1 MDLINISQAFLA
13 TLFFLIAFVYSSV
26 GLGGGSS
33 YTALMAVFGMN
44 TLEIPLIS
52 LTLNLFATSVGSYNF
67 IRNKHAKLKLILPFL
82 ISSIP
87 MAYVGGALKL
97 PKEIFYWILL
107 ISLVL
112 VAARIY
118 IWENTTVRF
127 NIGQIGKLIISL
139 FIGSILGLIAGIVGI
154 GGGIYL
160 VPIIIILG
168 LGTEKEAAACGVIFV
183 WINSL
188 SGLIARLQYNSIDL
202 TNHIHLISAVLVGS
216 ALGSYMGSVKYSPKT
231 MQKIL
236 GIVIIVAI
244 SFLARKV
251 LIKGTGL

>member
-1 MDLINISQAFLA
+1 MTVLDLINISHYYLA
-13 TLFFLIAFVYSSV
+13 GLFFVIAFVYSSV

-44 TLEIPLIS
+44 TLEIPMIS

-67 IRNKHAKLKLILPFL
+67 IRNNHAKLKLILPFL
-82 ISSIP
+82 ITSIP
-87 MAYVGGALKL
+87 MAYVGGALKVS
-97 PKEIFYWILL
+97 KEIFYWILL
-107 ISLVL
+107 ASLVL
-112 VAARIY
+112 VAARMY
-118 IWENTTVRF
+118 LWENTTLKI
-127 NIGQIGKLIISL
+127 NLGQVGKLIISL

-168 LGTEKEAAACGVIFV
+168 LGTEKEAAACGAIFI

-202 TNHIHLISAVLVGS
+202 TSHIPLISAVLIGS
-216 ALGSYMGSVKYSPKT
+216 ALGSFMGSFKYSPKT
-231 MQKIL
+231 MQRIL
-236 GIVIIVAI
+236 GIIIIIAI
-244 SFLARKV
+244 SLLTRKIL
-251 LIKGTGL
+251 LI

>member
-1 MDLINISQAFLA
+1 LDLINISQAFLA

-44 TLEIPLIS
+44 TLEIPMIS

-82 ISSIP
+82 ITSIP
-87 MAYVGGALKL
+87 MAYVGGALNL
-97 PKEIFYWILL
+97 PKEIFYWIL
-107 ISLVL
+107 IASLVL

-118 IWENTTVRF
+118 IWENTTIRF
-127 NIGQIGKLIISL
+127 NIGEVGKFIISL
-139 FIGSILGLIAGIVGI
+139 LIGSILGLIAGIVGI

-168 LGTEKEAAACGVIFV
+168 LGTEKEAAACGAIFV

-188 SGLIARLQYNSIDL
+188 SGLIARLQYNSIDFTSHL
-202 TNHIHLISAVLVGS
+202 PLISTVLIGS
-216 ALGSYMGSVKYSPKT
+216 ALGSFMGSFKYSPNT

-236 GIVIIVAI
+236 GIVIVVAI
-244 SFLARKV
+244 CFLTKR
-251 LIKGTGL
+251 LLTI

>member
-1 MDLINISQAFLA
+1 
-13 TLFFLIAFVYSSV
+13 
-26 GLGGGSS
+26 
-33 YTALMAVFGMN
+33 
-44 TLEIPLIS
+44 
-52 LTLNLFATSVGSYNF
+52 
-67 IRNKHAKLKLILPFL
+67 
-82 ISSIP
+82 
-87 MAYVGGALKL
+87 
-97 PKEIFYWILL
+97 
-107 ISLVL
+107 

-118 IWENTTVRF
+118 IWEDTTVRF

>member
-1 MDLINISQAFLA
+1 MDLINISHYYL
-13 TLFFLIAFVYSSV
+13 TGLFFLIAFVYSSV

-82 ISSIP
+82 ITSIP
-87 MAYVGGALKL
+87 MAYVGGALKVS
-97 PKEIFYWILL
+97 KEIFYWILL
-107 ISLVL
+107 TSLVL

-118 IWENTTVRF
+118 IWEHTTVKF
-127 NIGQIGKLIISL
+127 NLGQVGKLIISL
-139 FIGSILGLIAGIVGI
+139 LIGSILGLIAGIVGI

-168 LGTEKEAAACGVIFV
+168 LGTEKEAAACGAIFI

-202 TNHIHLISAVLVGS
+202 TNHIPLISAVLIGS
-216 ALGSYMGSVKYSPKT
+216 ALGSYMGSFKYSPKT

-236 GIVIIVAI
+236 GIVIIIAI
-244 SFLARKV
+244 SLLTRKAL
-251 LIKGTGL
+251 LI

>member
-1 MDLINISQAFLA
+1 MDLINISHYYLA
-13 TLFFLIAFVYSSV
+13 GLFFLIAFVYSSV

-44 TLEIPLIS
+44 TLEIPMIS

-67 IRNKHAKLKLILPFL
+67 IRNKHARLRLILPFL

-87 MAYVGGALKL
+87 MAYVGGALQL
-97 PKEIFYWILL
+97 PKEIFYWVLL
-107 ISLVL
+107 ISLLL

-118 IWENTTVRF
+118 IWEQTTVKL
-127 NIGQIGKLIISL
+127 NLGQAAKLVISFL
-139 FIGSILGLIAGIVGI
+139 IGSVLGLIAGIVGI

-188 SGLIARLQYNSIDL
+188 SGLIARFQYNPIDL
-202 TNHIHLISAVLVGS
+202 TSHIPLISAVLIGS
-216 ALGSYMGSVKYSPKT
+216 ALGSFMGSFKYSPKT
-231 MQKIL
+231 MQRIL
-236 GIVIIVAI
+236 GIVIIIAI
-244 SFLARKV
+244 SLLTRKV
-251 LIKGTGL
+251 FLI

>member
-1 MDLINISQAFLA
+1 MDIINISQYYLA
-13 TLFFLIAFVYSSV
+13 GLFFLIAFVYSSV

-44 TLEIPLIS
+44 TLEIPMIS

-82 ISSIP
+82 ITSIP
-87 MAYVGGALKL
+87 MAYLGGALNL
-97 PKEIFYWILL
+97 PKEMFYWIL
-107 ISLVL
+107 IASLVV

-118 IWENTTVRF
+118 VWEKTAIKIEF
-127 NIGQIGKLIISL
+127 GQAGKLAISL
-139 FIGSILGLIAGIVGI
+139 LTGSILGLIAGIVGI

-168 LGTEKEAAACGVIFV
+168 LGTEKEAAACGAIFV
-183 WINSL
+183 WVNSL
-188 SGLIARLQYNSIDL
+188 SGMIARLQYNSIDL
-202 TNHIHLISAVLVGS
+202 TSHIPLIIAVLVGS
-216 ALGSYMGSVKYSPKT
+216 ALGSYMGSFKYSPST

-236 GIVIIVAI
+236 GIVIVVAI
-244 SFLARKV
+244 CFLTKN
-251 LIKGTGL
+251 LLMI

>member
-1 MDLINISQAFLA
+1 
-13 TLFFLIAFVYSSV
+13 V

-44 TLEIPLIS
+44 TLEIPMIS

-67 IRNKHAKLKLILPFL
+67 IRNKHAKLRLILPFL
-82 ISSIP
+82 VSSIP

-112 VAARIY
+112 VAARLY
-118 IWENTTVRF
+118 IWEQITVKI
-127 NIGQIGKLIISL
+127 NMGQIAKFVISL

-202 TNHIHLISAVLVGS
+202 TNHIPLVSAVLIGS
-216 ALGSYMGSVKYSPKT
+216 ALGSFMGSFKYSPKT
-231 MQKIL
+231 MQRIL
-236 GIVIIVAI
+236 GIIIIIAI
-244 SFLARKV
+244 SLLTRKV
-251 LIKGTGL
+251 LLI